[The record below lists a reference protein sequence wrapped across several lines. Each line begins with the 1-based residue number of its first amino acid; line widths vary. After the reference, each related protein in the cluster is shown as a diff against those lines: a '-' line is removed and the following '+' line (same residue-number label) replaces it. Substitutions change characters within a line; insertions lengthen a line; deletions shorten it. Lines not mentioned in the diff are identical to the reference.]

1 MGRPTNIQQVCKI
14 IELISAWHTWTTHRM
29 HCTVQSHCHLDNN
42 KRNVQQGAK
51 HACLRSYTIIRAGL
65 SNFLFTRHVSQL
77 PWRSSLLP
85 CCYMSL
91 VLALTP
97 SNPSGLVFLEQR
109 YSEPSHRRSKT
120 SEQSEAAS
128 LFTCSFMSGGV
139 SLKIKAPQRTGL
151 IYQSGSLSQILLSIQ
166 LCNISHVSSSH
177 QNYCGLRSGLIMY
190 CNTRIS
196 DIISNQQGLNSFS
209 SSAHIKLLPYMS
221 SNSLLIGL

>member
-120 SEQSEAAS
+120 SEQTESSVAVYLQLYERWS
-128 LFTCSFMSGGV
+128 L
-139 SLKIKAPQRTGL
+139 IED
-151 IYQSGSLSQILLSIQ
+151 QS
-166 LCNISHVSSSH
+166 
-177 QNYCGLRSGLIMY
+177 
-190 CNTRIS
+190 T
-196 DIISNQQGLNSFS
+196 
-209 SSAHIKLLPYMS
+209 SAHRAHISIRFTVSDPFINLAL
-221 SNSLLIGL
+221 